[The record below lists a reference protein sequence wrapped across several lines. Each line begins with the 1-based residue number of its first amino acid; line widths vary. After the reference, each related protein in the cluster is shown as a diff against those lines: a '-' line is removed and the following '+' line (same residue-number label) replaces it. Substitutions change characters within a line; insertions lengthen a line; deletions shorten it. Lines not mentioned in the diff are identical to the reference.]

1 MMHEIANEA
10 LRVDWYL
17 IFVKITFQAF
27 EFKLI
32 QSEDEF
38 TIVKREKGFNIYE
51 LGVPIV

>member
-1 MMHEIANEA
+1 MMHQIVNEA

-27 EFKLI
+27 EFELT
-32 QSEDEF
+32 QNEDEF